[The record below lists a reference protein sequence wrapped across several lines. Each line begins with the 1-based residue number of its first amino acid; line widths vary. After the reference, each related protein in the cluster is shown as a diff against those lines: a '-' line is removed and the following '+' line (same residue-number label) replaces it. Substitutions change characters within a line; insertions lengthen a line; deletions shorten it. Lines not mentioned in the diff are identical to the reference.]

1 MLDASSWFLFHQ
13 HSPYR
18 ETPIPKQIYQNS
30 FKTLHI
36 RVFPCPACMRCR
48 YTLLKY
54 RRVHRDVC
62 PNGRSAW
69 VSALTHLQRMRKFT
83 QLLFSQK
90 GHINRKTYL
99 LYHICGLGGYLLVA
113 YAFMAFLSLERETL
127 HPELQYL
134 LYVVQVL
141 LGFLGVLLLYGTIPT
156 SVKRLHDLNQSGW
169 WLLLIGI
176 ILCQIQTKKGRLR
189 AML

>member
-1 MLDASSWFLFHQ
+1 M
-13 HSPYR
+13 
-18 ETPIPKQIYQNS
+18 
-30 FKTLHI
+30 
-36 RVFPCPACMRCR
+36 
-48 YTLLKY
+48 KY

-69 VSALTHLQRMRKFT
+69 VRALTHLQRMRKFT
-83 QLLFSQK
+83 QLLFSYK
-90 GHINRKTYL
+90 GRINRKTYL
-99 LYHICGLGGYLLVA
+99 LYHICGLGGYFLVA
-113 YAFMAFLSLERETL
+113 YAFMAFFSPERETL

-176 ILCQIQTKKGRLR
+176 VIILLKLIFVPRTKNIVEAFDVVFWLF
-189 AML
+189 ALDMLVPFITFVFLCCLPGTKDKNRYGEMPGGVET